1 MTGAPTSTPVE
12 PLPAEQAAVLDRDG
26 YLLLRGAVPEAWR
39 QGLRDAFDAGV
50 GTPDQWGAPKGPG
63 WRHALVDLDPRVRRA
78 CRAPALLAAAGRLV
92 GGPFYFSQVEGR
104 EPLPGSG
111 HQPLHRDGL
120 GKHCVAALIF
130 LDAYGPDNGATR
142 VVPRPLDL
150 GAPDESLAQILAGEA
165 VAFLRRNRGRRLFVD
180 LTPTAP
186 HRPYAGTPGQWARC
200 SAIKDRDRAG
210 FCATMVGLDDLDV
223 VALIHDACSHIEQL
237 EYHIDADRHVR
248 GEDNRNIPGCR
259 GDGRL
264 AIGFETGRA
273 NDHADTGLAAQFEMN
288 QRALRTGEV
297 DQYVDL
303 LEAGCHIVGNQ
314 HIGRQANQFAGIFAD
329 SRAARHIEGGAE
341 HDALALEDCLDQ
353 HAAHAAAGTNNTNTS
368 CAHY

>member
-50 GTPDQWGAPKGPG
+50 GPPDQWGAPKGPG

-165 VAFLRRNRGRRLFVD
+165 GDILVFDADLPHGATRNRVGARRRSLLLSF
-180 LTPTAP
+180 
-186 HRPYAGTPGQWARC
+186 RPEA
-200 SAIKDRDRAG
+200 DRAVDA
-210 FCATMVGLDDLDV
+210 AT
-223 VALIHDACSHIEQL
+223 
-237 EYHIDADRHVR
+237 
-248 GEDNRNIPGCR
+248 
-259 GDGRL
+259 
-264 AIGFETGRA
+264 
-273 NDHADTGLAAQFEMN
+273 
-288 QRALRTGEV
+288 RALRTVRMDTAEV
-297 DQYVDL
+297 FVP
-303 LEAGCHIVGNQ
+303 
-314 HIGRQANQFAGIFAD
+314 
-329 SRAARHIEGGAE
+329 
-341 HDALALEDCLDQ
+341 
-353 HAAHAAAGTNNTNTS
+353 
-368 CAHY
+368 